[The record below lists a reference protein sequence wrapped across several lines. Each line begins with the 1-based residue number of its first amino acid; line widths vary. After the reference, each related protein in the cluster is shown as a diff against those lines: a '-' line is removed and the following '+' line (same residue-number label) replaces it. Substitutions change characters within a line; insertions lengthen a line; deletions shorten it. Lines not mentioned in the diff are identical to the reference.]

1 MFDMLIQ
8 GFRGTCGEDK
18 MLAVLVGATGF
29 NLKRSYWLQR
39 GGNVVSRTTPLPESC
54 RTEGW
59 KWCFYSPDLSP
70 VSAQSCVIKL
80 CNLING
86 TW

>member
-39 GGNVVSRTTPLPESC
+39 GGNVVSRTTPPPRILPHRRLEVVFLLARFKS
-54 RTEGW
+54 R
-59 KWCFYSPDLSP
+59 LS
-70 VSAQSCVIKL
+70 SKL
-80 CNLING
+80 GDKTL
-86 TW
+86 